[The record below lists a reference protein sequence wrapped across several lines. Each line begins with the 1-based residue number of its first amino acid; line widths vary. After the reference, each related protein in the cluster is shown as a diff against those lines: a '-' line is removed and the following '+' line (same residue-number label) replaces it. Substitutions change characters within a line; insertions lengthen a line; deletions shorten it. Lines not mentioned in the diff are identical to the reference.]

1 MKEDSGRYRR
11 CRKKKKGGGVGPEKK
26 EGAKAPGDVFE
37 LWSIS
42 LMIFILMLVGVPP
55 WTLVYFGA
63 AVDVGMP
70 FWREVGFLGVRRN
83 L

>member
-1 MKEDSGRYRR
+1 MGKSHWCNYS
-11 CRKKKKGGGVGPEKK
+11 
-26 EGAKAPGDVFE
+26 F
-37 LWSIS
+37 
-42 LMIFILMLVGVPP
+42 IFIFDFGVPP
-55 WTLVYFGA
+55 WMLVYFGA